1 MSVKKEKENQRDY
14 STKAIDKQKVNNK
27 YEEQKVN
34 KKASRKSGRFD
45 SFDGEKL
52 KNLKQVDKLSH
63 MFNEQDG
70 EMLDYYDLTT
80 ERGKRNKKRV
90 QKEEERNKQKIFE
103 LKEIT
108 IPETI
113 TVKDLAMEMKKTSG
127 DVIKKLLNYGIMST
141 INNTID
147 FDTAYLVA
155 SEFGITAKKKEEIKE
170 EDIK

>member
-1 MSVKKEKENQRDY
+1 MDNCLNFSNNINRSNRNNNGQQRPNFNKNEKRPLDNKGIDRNIKDIMSVEIEKENQRDY

-90 QKEEERNKQKIFE
+90 QKEEERNKQHKHN
-103 LKEIT
+103 
-108 IPETI
+108 
-113 TVKDLAMEMKKTSG
+113 MKR
-127 DVIKKLLNYGIMST
+127 LCN
-141 INNTID
+141 
-147 FDTAYLVA
+147 
-155 SEFGITAKKKEEIKE
+155 
-170 EDIK
+170 